1 MCRDDLDNDDF
12 DSRYCTGWFPK
23 ALGSG
28 QFSKAYRCWRTGSSK
43 GFAMKEFLTAPGAAQ
58 HAANEILVLRALG
71 KHPRITQLVDAD
83 DEDLGSM
90 RFVLELCEG
99 GQLFDRLSKK
109 GAYEESQ
116 AKLLLRQVLEAV
128 SFLHSKGI
136 MHRDLKPE
144 NVLLVSRDS
153 DTDVKVCDFGLAK
166 MATSSQPGGPRSSS
180 FAGSNFYLA
189 PEMLMQKEY
198 GPEVDIWA
206 VGVMSYAVLSGTL
219 PFGSDDL
226 KETYRRIIDRRLY
239 FKGEAWERMESMLA
253 VNFVSHLLTSEPS
266 KRPTAVQAMDDAWMV
281 QNIQQQ
287 RAEADEED
295 EEDEDDEAL
304 SQMSED
310 DDESRKSVVEVNF
323 RGRAC
328 YC

>member
-1 MCRDDLDNDDF
+1 MENCLCSLKDLV
-12 DSRYCTGWFPK
+12 STVRK
-23 ALGSG
+23 S
-28 QFSKAYRCWRTGSSK
+28 FSELKISAVMKMLLK
-43 GFAMKEFLTAPGAAQ
+43 GL
-58 HAANEILVLRALG
+58 H
-71 KHPRITQLVDAD
+71 
-83 DEDLGSM
+83 
-90 RFVLELCEG
+90 
-99 GQLFDRLSKK
+99 
-109 GAYEESQ
+109 
-116 AKLLLRQVLEAV
+116 
-128 SFLHSKGI
+128 FLHSNRI
-136 MHRDLKPE
+136 MHRDIKAG
-144 NVLLVSRDS
+144 NVLV
-153 DTDVKVCDFGLAK
+153 TETGECKWCDFGLAK

-189 PEMLMQKEY
+189 PEMLLQKEY